1 MLSIKENAKPVL
13 KPCKMKCDTILHKK
27 LEKFELTKFLNVH
40 STNLLIGKPKSG
52 KTSLLY
58 SFFQSKELFRRV
70 YHNVYLFQ
78 PNHSR
83 TSMND
88 DIFGTLPEE
97 QKYDELTYENLKDV
111 MTAIKNEESKYNNC
125 IIFDDMGSYLKNKE
139 TMTLFKD
146 LVFNRRHYHTSIFFL
161 VQTFYSVPREIR
173 RLFSNMFIFRTSKEE
188 LQNIFEEVI
197 EIKSDIIPEISKLVY
212 DKPYEYLFVNTDT
225 QRMFKGFNEILI
237 S

>member
-1 MLSIKENAKPVL
+1 
-13 KPCKMKCDTILHKK
+13 

-97 QKYDELTYENLKDV
+97 QKYDELTYENLKNV
-111 MTAIKNEESKYNNC
+111 MNNIKNEESKYNNC
-125 IIFDDMGSYLKNKE
+125 IIFDDMGSYLKNNE

-173 RLFSNMFIFRTSKEE
+173 RLFSNLFVFRTSKEE
-188 LQNIFEEVI
+188 LENIFTELI
-197 EIKSDIIPEISKLVY
+197 EKKKDIIPEISKLVY
-212 DKPYEYLFVNTDT
+212 DKPYQYLFINTDT
-225 QRMFKGFNEILI
+225 QRLFKCFDEILI

>member
-97 QKYDELTYENLKDV
+97 QKYDELTYENLKNV
-111 MTAIKNEESKYNNC
+111 MNNIKNEESKYNNC
-125 IIFDDMGSYLKNKE
+125 IIFDDMGSYLKNNE